1 MTDDSQERATQIAE
15 LVKRIA
21 EQKRRE
27 AAASQALERARKSIE
42 RRERFVPKQ
51 IVPNKPIELSF

>member
-1 MTDDSQERATQIAE
+1 MTDDSQNRTAEIVE

-51 IVPNKPIELSF
+51 IVRMSL